1 MWGLVDNCGMPGE
14 SLKQEGNMANLYLK
28 SCSLVFSCEGNRGIG
43 ARVETGSKL
52 ERLLQDTE
60 GGEHPVRNWGC
71 LGSGARSLRETV
83 VGEGLLFHW
92 TRAAAREKKELCAT
106 NSVQLCATPEM
117 AAHQAPLSLGFS
129 RKEHWSGLPFP
140 SPMHESKKRK

>member
-52 ERLLQDTE
+52 ERLLQDAE

-140 SPMHESKKRK
+140 SPMHESEK